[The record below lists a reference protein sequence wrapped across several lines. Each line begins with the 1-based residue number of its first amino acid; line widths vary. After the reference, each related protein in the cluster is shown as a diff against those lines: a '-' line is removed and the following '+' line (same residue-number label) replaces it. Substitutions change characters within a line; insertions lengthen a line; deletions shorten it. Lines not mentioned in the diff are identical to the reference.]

1 MSMSFEIRYK
11 GNDFVTNMQ
20 IFEQLFFKKN
30 IIFLVKPFF
39 PLFLGCIGLP
49 Y

>member
-30 IIFLVKPFF
+30 QYLFSKAIFALISVFT
-39 PLFLGCIGLP
+39 
-49 Y
+49 

>member
-11 GNDFVTNMQ
+11 DNDFVTIVQ

-30 IIFLVKPFF
+30 IIFLVKPFS
-39 PLFLGCIGLP
+39 P
-49 Y
+49 